1 MAIQSGNDV
10 ITFDRC
16 RREAPEHQPS
26 NPYTAQGR
34 NFTRMTT
41 QMYLQGS
48 LTVGTRVFAEADGKK
63 YIVSLPHGVFVKVAV
78 NADLL
83 NVWVVASPKDFAQ
96 TRGLCGNNDKNPDND
111 LEMRGG
117 QILRP
122 ASLPTGVRPQPLDFC
137 RDWRVDINSNGS
149 ILYGMADEHA
159 RAKRSLPAGGSERGF
174 EEARF
179 DSFCDC
185 RLRRRKQTC
194 GSTVD
199 VSTCD
204 MLQGSTFV
212 FNFT

>member
-1 MAIQSGNDV
+1 
-10 ITFDRC
+10 
-16 RREAPEHQPS
+16 
-26 NPYTAQGR
+26 
-34 NFTRMTT
+34 MTT

-48 LTVGTRVFAEADGKK
+48 LTVGTRIFAESDGKK

-96 TRGLCGNNDKNPDND
+96 TRGLCGNNDKNPAND
-111 LEMRGG
+111 LEMREG

-122 ASLPTGVRPQPLDFC
+122 PNLATGTRPQPLDFC
-137 RDWRVDINSNGS
+137 RDWRVDINSNAS
-149 ILYGMADEHA
+149 ILFGVVDEPT
-159 RAKRSLPAGGSERGF
+159 RVKSGGSERGF
-174 EEARF
+174 DEAGF

-204 MLQGSTFV
+204 MMQGSNGFHFSLPMMSTSS
-212 FNFT
+212 NFFELLQATT